1 MFGSY
6 LWVHTVLQLKD
17 GVEEGAAPVIILT
30 NQILSTEEAA
40 VMKANSWLYHYYMV
54 QSRLQYGLAYGA
66 HSPTLGALYY
76 PHMGLQPQYY
86 EQPHPLHSAYLHAAQ
101 QLPYSPYTYSP
112 PVGYYHLPDPGLEP
126 KDPVAQGPLDFSKGP
141 GPWETKGKEGEGRA
155 FQHWEAPSPL
165 YRPQDLSNKSPSW
178 RSDSS
183 GSPLEA
189 PYPAFQPR

>member
-1 MFGSY
+1 
-6 LWVHTVLQLKD
+6 VLQVKED
-17 GVEEGAAPVIILT
+17 TEESQAPVIVCT
-30 NQILSTEEAA
+30 NQVPSSKE
-40 VMKANSWLYHYYMV
+40 ANSWLYHYYMV
-54 QSRLQYGLAYGA
+54 QSRLQYGLAYRA

-76 PHMGLQPQYY
+76 PHMGMQPQY
-86 EQPHPLHSAYLHAAQ
+86 
-101 QLPYSPYTYSP
+101 
-112 PVGYYHLPDPGLEP
+112 
-126 KDPVAQGPLDFSKGP
+126 
-141 GPWETKGKEGEGRA
+141 RA

>member
-1 MFGSY
+1 MT
-6 LWVHTVLQLKD
+6 LRWVHCVLQVKENT
-17 GVEEGAAPVIILT
+17 EESQAPVIVCT
-30 NQILSTEEAA
+30 NQVLSSGEAV

-112 PVGYYHLPDPGLEP
+112 PVGYYHLPDPCLEP
-126 KDPVAQGPLDFSKGP
+126 KDPAAQGPLDFSKGP

>member
-1 MFGSY
+1 M
-6 LWVHTVLQLKD
+6 LQVKENT
-17 GVEEGAAPVIILT
+17 EESQAPVIVCT
-30 NQILSTEEAA
+30 NQVLSSEEAV

-126 KDPVAQGPLDFSKGP
+126 KDPAAQGPLDFSKGP

-178 RSDSS
+178 RNDSS